1 MKAVIVEDENL
12 SAQQLGKILERIGDI
27 EIVAQHDS
35 IDDTVEWF
43 STNALPDVLFLDIH
57 LADGSA
63 FEIFQQIEIKC
74 PIIFTTAY
82 DEYAL
87 KAFNVNSIS
96 YLLKP
101 LKEEDVRQALYK
113 LKNLQKENGSSIDM
127 KALATLLRQ
136 QTGSFKSHFLVSM
149 KGDKLVPLKV
159 DDIAYIN
166 IEDGIVKAHGHDD
179 KTYFMDQILDEIMER
194 INPQQFYRAN
204 RQFIIARNAV
214 KDIDHW
220 FQSRLS
226 VNLNVPVS
234 EKILISRAKVQEFKN
249 WFTGSDS

>member
-1 MKAVIVEDENL
+1 MKALIVEDENL
-12 SAQQLGKILERIGDI
+12 SAQHLARLLKRIGNID
-27 EIVAQHDS
+27 VLSQLDS

-43 STNALPDVLFLDIH
+43 LNNAEPDLLFLDIH

-63 FEIFQQIEIKC
+63 FEIFQRVEIRC

-87 KAFNVNSIS
+87 SAFKVNSIS

-101 LKEEDVRQALYK
+101 VKEEDVRQALSK
-113 LKNLQKENGSSIDM
+113 LENLQREQTSIDM
-127 KALATLLRQ
+127 KSLKDLLKQ
-136 QTGSFKSHFLVSM
+136 QHDSYKSHLLVSV
-149 KGDKLVPLKV
+149 KGDKLIPLRV
-159 DDIAYIN
+159 TDIAYIN
-166 IEDGIVKAHGHDD
+166 IEEGIVKAH
-179 KTYFMDQILDEIMER
+179 TYDNKMYFIDQILDELMER
-194 INPQQFYRAN
+194 LNPRQFYRAN
-204 RQFIIARNAV
+204 RQFIIARDAV

-226 VNLNVPVS
+226 VNLMIPVA
-234 EKILISRAKVQEFKN
+234 EKILISRAKVQEFKD

>member
-1 MKAVIVEDENL
+1 MKAVIVEDETL
-12 SAQQLGKILERIGDI
+12 SAQELKKILERIGGI
-27 EIVAQHDS
+27 QVLAQLDS

-43 STNALPDVLFLDIH
+43 TTHPDPDILFLDIH

-63 FEIFQQIEIKC
+63 FEIFQKADVKC
-74 PIIFTTAY
+74 PIVFTTAY

-87 KAFNVNSIS
+87 SAFKVNSVS

-101 LKEEDVRQALYK
+101 IREEDVRQSLQK
-113 LKNLQKENGSSIDM
+113 LKSLQRQDHTFDV
-127 KALATLLRQ
+127 KALAKMLRK
-136 QTGSFKSHFLVSM
+136 QTGFKTHFLVSA
-149 KGDKLVPLKV
+149 KGDKLIPLNV
-159 DDIAYIN
+159 SDIAFID
-166 IEDGIVKAHGHDD
+166 IENGVVKAHTFDG
-179 KTYFMDQILDEIMER
+179 KIFFMDQILDELMER
-194 INPQQFYRAN
+194 LDPRTFYRAN

-226 VNLNVPVS
+226 VNLTVPVS

-249 WFTGSDS
+249 WFTEPHL

>member
-1 MKAVIVEDENL
+1 MKAVIVEDEKL
-12 SAQQLGKILERIGDI
+12 SAQELVKILERIGDI
-27 EIVAQHDS
+27 QILAQLES

-43 STNALPDVLFLDIH
+43 TTHPDPDILFLDIH

-63 FEIFQQIEIKC
+63 FEIFQKADIQC
-74 PIIFTTAY
+74 PIVFTTAY

-87 KAFNVNSIS
+87 SAFKVNSVS

-101 LKEEDVRQALYK
+101 IREEDVRQS
-113 LKNLQKENGSSIDM
+113 LQKLRSLQRPEHSFDM
-127 KALATLLRQ
+127 RALADVLKK
-136 QTGSFKSHFLVSM
+136 QTGYKTHFLVSA
-149 KGDKLVPLKV
+149 KGDKLIPLKV
-159 DDIAYIN
+159 SDIAFID
-166 IEDGIVKAHGHDD
+166 IENGVVRAHTFEG
-179 KTYFMDQILDEIMER
+179 KVFFLDQILDDLMDR
-194 INPQQFYRAN
+194 LDPKVFYRAN

-226 VNLNVPVS
+226 VNLTVPHA

-249 WFTGSDS
+249 WFTEAHF